1 MSQSENIFPALHRQ
15 ARRMQM
21 QLGSLTTRSRL
32 DAPDV
37 WQFRWSEKSSQ
48 GRRVY
53 RKRIIGT
60 IEQYPNAE
68 AARSAVYSLITE
80 VNWANLRTNSIA
92 MTVAQLCSHSSNVNL
107 PKAILGAATRRRKLM
122 LFICADGSFLIGEDI
137 NFARSEPLRWSPGCG
152 DYRLLRAVAQK
163 SAA

>member
-1 MSQSENIFPALHRQ
+1 
-15 ARRMQM
+15 M

-32 DAPDV
+32 DGPDV
-37 WQFRWSEKSSQ
+37 WQFRWSEKRSQ

-68 AARSAVYSLITE
+68 AARSAVHSLITE

-92 MTVAQLCSHSSNVNL
+92 MTLHSCAVISSNVNL
-107 PKAILGAATRRRKLM
+107 PKAILGAATRPRRLT

-137 NFARSEPLRWSPGCG
+137 NFARSEPLRWSPGSG
-152 DYRLLRAVAQK
+152 DYRSLKAVAQK
-163 SAA
+163 SAD